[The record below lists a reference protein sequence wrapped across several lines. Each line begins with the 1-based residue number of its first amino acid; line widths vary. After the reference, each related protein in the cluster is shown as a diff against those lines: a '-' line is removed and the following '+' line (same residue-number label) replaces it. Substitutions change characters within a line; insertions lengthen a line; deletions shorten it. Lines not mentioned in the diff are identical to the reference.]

1 MTPGLGGTAERTELR
16 WEPKTRRAQITD
28 CEREEALG
36 SAGSR
41 MHGALSLLAPGPRYH
56 TAHPSNLGSYCLPKT
71 IIFNLQCFQ
80 LLKRQ
85 TSVTYAAKEIIHLPI
100 PSLKQKQNL

>member
-16 WEPKTRRAQITD
+16 REPKTRRAQITD

-56 TAHPSNLGSYCLPKT
+56 TAHPSNLLPTKD
-71 IIFNLQCFQ
+71 NNFQ
-80 LLKRQ
+80 PA
-85 TSVTYAAKEIIHLPI
+85 VLPAT
-100 PSLKQKQNL
+100 